1 MASSRRQSEIRND
14 ERPKDDDGGVHLAEL
29 GLNVLLGQDG
39 EVLVHDLATECFFS
53 VEMADYVLRIL
64 CHVEEFL
71 MQTFKIVQI

>member
-1 MASSRRQSEIRND
+1 MSNLD
-14 ERPKDDDGGVHLAEL
+14 KMMVVHLAEL

-71 MQTFKIVQI
+71 MQTFNIVPI